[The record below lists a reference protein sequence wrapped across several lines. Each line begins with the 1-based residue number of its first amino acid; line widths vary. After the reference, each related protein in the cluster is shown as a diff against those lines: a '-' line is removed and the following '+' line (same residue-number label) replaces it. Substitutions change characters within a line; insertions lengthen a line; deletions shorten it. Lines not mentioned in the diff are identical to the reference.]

1 MTPTPAA
8 TSPSKAAKRV
18 TTAARNAFV
27 GGHHR
32 AVVVNSPPGAGKST
46 FVVATAADLAVH
58 QGQVPIIAQTNTQ
71 ADDLARSLVRRH
83 PKLEI
88 GRIQG
93 TTGGSELTTGGRLT
107 AATKIDDLG
116 HCNVVVGTAAK
127 WRYVAGSEPAY
138 EAAII
143 DEAYQMRSDALFY
156 IASLFDRCLFV
167 GDPGQ
172 LDPFSPIDDSRW
184 RGYADGPINPAV
196 ATVLHNHPEPESAV
210 FKLPV
215 SWRLSAQCAPLVSE
229 AFYPQMPFDS
239 GSAPGDRELRVKATD
254 PGPIDHAITTAA
266 KHGWAFLELPDRVA
280 PPTDRQAVASVAA
293 VVIRLLARKAKVHD
307 AAHDPK
313 AQQLTG
319 DHIAIGVAHRNQRA
333 AIQVELD
340 RQARS
345 EGVDVTGVA
354 VDTANRLQGR
364 EFDVVVVLHPLS
376 GRAQASEFHLETGR
390 LCVLLSRH
398 RHACIVVG
406 RAGIADVLDTHPGDM
421 PIWIGAPI
429 PVPDGWEANQVV
441 LERLQ
446 QFKVVG

>member
-1 MTPTPAA
+1 MSRVTPA
-8 TSPSKAAKRV
+8 PLPPVAAKRV
-18 TTAARNAFV
+18 TTAAREAFL
-27 GGHHR
+27 GGEHQ

-46 FVVATAADLAVH
+46 FVVATAAALAK
-58 QGQVPIIAQTNTQ
+58 QQEQVPVIAQTNAQ
-71 ADDLARSLVRRH
+71 ADDLARSLLAKH

-93 TTGGSELTTGGRLT
+93 STGGSELTTGGRLT
-107 AATKIDDLG
+107 AATKIDDLE

-127 WRYVAGSEPAY
+127 WRYIAGSAPAY

-156 IASLFDRCLFV
+156 VASLFDRCLFV

-215 SWRLSAQCAPLVSE
+215 SWRLSARCAPLVSE
-229 AFYPQMPFDS
+229 AFYPQMPFEA
-239 GSAPGDRELRVKATD
+239 GSTEADRALRVKATGAD
-254 PGPIDHAITTAA
+254 PVDRTITMAA
-266 KHGWAFLELPDRVA
+266 KHGWSFLELPDRVA
-280 PPTDRQAVASVAA
+280 PPTDREAVATVAA
-293 VVIRLLARKAKVHD
+293 LAIRLLVLKAKVSD
-307 AAHDPK
+307 TANGPK
-313 AQQLTG
+313 PTPISG
-319 DHIAIGVAHRNQRA
+319 DRVAIGVAHRNQRA
-333 AIQVELD
+333 AVSVELD
-340 RQARS
+340 HQARS
-345 EGVDVTGVA
+345 AGVDASAVV

-398 RHACIVVG
+398 RQACIVVG
-406 RAGIADVLDTHPGDM
+406 RAGIADVLDTHPGDV

-446 QFKVVG
+446 QFKVVS